1 MTAAGAVEVVLGL
14 DAGTTSAKAVA
25 MDRAGAVRAA
35 GESDPIPTRSPEP
48 GASEQDPEEIWQ
60 AVAAAGC
67 RAAGRLPPGARVA
80 ALAVAAQSGSVVPV
94 RASGR
99 AGPAITWMDA
109 RSRALVESWPPRAA
123 ERIRELSGWTPAA
136 GYGLSTIARLMGRSV
151 SARPGTDAPP
161 DSAAGSDSSTRSGS
175 SEGPDNPPDW
185 EASPDSSTRS
195 ASSDGPP
202 GSAFGSDPV
211 VRWASVD
218 DYLMHRLTGRWATN
232 PSNASG
238 MGLMDVSARAWSG
251 ELCRMAGADPS
262 MLSEIVES
270 GSAAGKLSSDAAA
283 ALGVPAG
290 TPVAAG
296 GHDQACAALGLGA
309 VEPGQM
315 FLSAGTAW
323 VLTAITGRACVRAL
337 HPGLNLS
344 PHVVTGRWTVSE
356 SLGGLGAEIAS
367 AAPDQARAVFE
378 RCARRVGEA
387 LARARG
393 AADETSSGATGTA
406 PADAASGAASRAHS
420 ATAKRGTAGA
430 AAADAAGGSEL
441 ILVGGGSGLPEL
453 VEVLARMTG
462 RTVVARPDQSWPAQ
476 GAARLAAAAAGWTL
490 PPPQGEQIKSPPQAE
505 RTRREAP

>member
-25 MDRAGAVRAA
+25 VDRAGTVRAA

-48 GASEQDPEEIWQ
+48 GASEQDPEEIWR
-60 AVAAAGC
+60 AVAT
-67 RAAGRLPPGARVA
+67 AGRRAMGGLPPGARVA

-109 RSRALVESWPPRAA
+109 RSRGLVESWPPRAA

-136 GYGLSTIARLMGRSV
+136 GYGLTTIARLAGPPG
-151 SARPGTDAPP
+151 SARPSTDAPP
-161 DSAAGSDSSTRSGS
+161 DSAASSD
-175 SEGPDNPPDW
+175 N
-185 EASPDSSTRS
+185 SPDSAAGSNSSTRS
-195 ASSDGPP
+195 ASSDGSP

-238 MGLMDVSARAWSG
+238 IGLMDVTARAWSG

-270 GSAAGKLSSDAAA
+270 GSAAGELSPEAAA
-283 ALGVPAG
+283 ALEVPAG

-323 VLTAITGRACVRAL
+323 VMTAVTDRACVRAF

-344 PHVVTGRWTVSE
+344 PHVVAGQWTVSE
-356 SLGGLGAEIAS
+356 SLGGLGAEIAG

-378 RCARRVGEA
+378 HCARQVGEA
-387 LARARG
+387 LARAAGEADVTLSGDAGADDSRRG
-393 AADETSSGATGTA
+393 GSRRGEQHRGPGPSGDGE
-406 PADAASGAASRAHS
+406 
-420 ATAKRGTAGA
+420 AGSHA
-430 AAADAAGGSEL
+430 AAADVASSGREL

-476 GAARLAAAAAGWTL
+476 GAARLAAAVAGWTL
-490 PPPQGEQIKSPPQAE
+490 PPPQGEQ
-505 RTRREAP
+505 TRRAAP

>member
-25 MDRAGAVRAA
+25 LDRAGAVRAA
-35 GESDPIPTRSPEP
+35 GESGPILTRSPEP
-48 GASEQDPEEIWQ
+48 GASEQEPEEIWR
-60 AVAAAGC
+60 AVAT
-67 RAAGRLPPGARVA
+67 AGRRTAGGLPPGARVA

-99 AGPAITWMDA
+99 ADSAITWMDA
-109 RSRALVESWPPRAA
+109 RSQDLVESWPPSVA

-136 GYGLSTIARLMGRSV
+136 GYGLSTIARL
-151 SARPGTDAPP
+151 T
-161 DSAAGSDSSTRSGS
+161 
-175 SEGPDNPPDW
+175 
-185 EASPDSSTRS
+185 
-195 ASSDGPP
+195 GPP
-202 GSAFGSDPV
+202 GSARPETTRPDPDGPTRSEASPDGSRDSALGPVPTGPVPTGQDPIA
-211 VRWASVD
+211 RWASVD

-238 MGLMDVSARAWSG
+238 MGLMDVSAQAWSD
-251 ELCRMAGADPS
+251 ELCRMAGTDPS

-270 GSAAGKLSSDAAA
+270 GATAGELSPEAAA

-296 GHDQACAALGLGA
+296 GHDQSCAALGLGA

-323 VLTAITGRACVRAL
+323 VLTAVTDRACVRAF

-344 PHVVTGRWTVSE
+344 PHLAAGRWTVSE
-356 SLGGLGAEIAS
+356 SLGGLGAEIAG
-367 AAPDQARAVFE
+367 AAPDQTRAVFE
-378 RCARRVGEA
+378 RCARRVVEA
-387 LARARG
+387 LARAASEADATAGRRSGRYGLRPEALARAAGEADAPLSG
-393 AADETSSGATGTA
+393 AAYAADVASGAAGRTHPATA
-406 PADAASGAASRAHS
+406 KRGVADTAAADAASGS
-420 ATAKRGTAGA
+420 G
-430 AAADAAGGSEL
+430 EL

-462 RTVVARPDQSWPAQ
+462 RRVVARPDQNWPAQ

-490 PPPQGEQIKSPPQAE
+490 PPPQGEQ
-505 RTRREAP
+505 TRRAAP

>member
-25 MDRAGAVRAA
+25 VDRAGAIRAV

-60 AVAAAGC
+60 AVAAAGR
-67 RAAGRLPPGARVA
+67 RAVGGLPPGARVA

-109 RSRALVESWPPRAA
+109 RSRGLVESWPPRAA
-123 ERIRELSGWTPAA
+123 ERIRKLSGWTLAA
-136 GYGLSTIARLMGRSV
+136 GYGLSTIARLAGSPG

-161 DSAAGSDSSTRSGS
+161 DSADGSDNSPDSAAGS
-175 SEGPDNPPDW
+175 N
-185 EASPDSSTRS
+185 SSTRS
-195 ASSDGPP
+195 ASPEGPP
-202 GSAFGSDPV
+202 GSALGSDPV

-218 DYLMHRLTGRWATN
+218 DYLMYRLTGRWATN

-238 MGLMDVSARAWSG
+238 MGLMDVTARTWSG
-251 ELCRMAGADPS
+251 ELCRIAGADPS

-270 GSAAGKLSSDAAA
+270 GAATGKLSREAAA

-296 GHDQACAALGLGA
+296 GHDQGCAALGLGA

-323 VLTAITGRACVRAL
+323 VLTAVTVRACVRAL
-337 HPGLNLS
+337 HPELNLS

-356 SLGGLGAEIAS
+356 SLGGLGAEIAG

-378 RCARRVGEA
+378 RCARRVVEA

-393 AADETSSGATGTA
+393 AADETPSGAAGAA
-406 PADAASGAASRAHS
+406 PADEASGAAGWAHP
-420 ATAKRGTAGA
+420 ATAKRGAVSA
-430 AAADAAGGSEL
+430 AAAEATSGGEL

-490 PPPQGEQIKSPPQAE
+490 PPPQGEQIQSPPQAE
-505 RTRREAP
+505 QTRKEAP

>member
-25 MDRAGAVRAA
+25 IDRDGTIRAA

-48 GASEQDPEEIWQ
+48 GASEQDPEEIWR
-60 AVAAAGC
+60 AVAAAGR
-67 RAAGRLPPGARVA
+67 RAAGGLPPGARVA
-80 ALAVAAQSGSVVPV
+80 ALAVAAQSGSVVPF

-99 AGPAITWMDA
+99 AGPAVTWMDA
-109 RSRALVESWPPRAA
+109 RSRALVESWPPRTA
-123 ERIRELSGWTPAA
+123 ERIRAVSGWTPAA
-136 GYGLSTIARLMGRSV
+136 GYGLSTIARLAGRSG
-151 SARPGTDAPP
+151 SARPKTTRPGTDAPP
-161 DSAAGSDSSTRSGS
+161 DSAAG
-175 SEGPDNPPDW
+175 PNN
-185 EASPDSSTRS
+185 SPDSADGSDNSTRS
-195 ASSDGPP
+195 ASSDSPP

-238 MGLMDVSARAWSG
+238 MGLMDVSARAWSS

-270 GSAAGKLSSDAAA
+270 GSAAGGLSPEAAA

-309 VEPGQM
+309 VEPGRM
-315 FLSAGTAW
+315 FLSSGTAW
-323 VLTAITGRACVRAL
+323 VLTAVTGRACVRAL

-378 RCARRVGEA
+378 RCARRVVEA

-393 AADETSSGATGTA
+393 AADETPSGAAGAA
-406 PADAASGAASRAHS
+406 PADAASGAAGRAHP
-420 ATAKRGTAGA
+420 ATAKRGAAGA
-430 AAADAAGGSEL
+430 AAAGAAADAAGGGEL

-476 GAARLAAAAAGWTL
+476 GAARLAAAAAGWAL
-490 PPPQGEQIKSPPQAE
+490 PPPQAEQTQSPPQGEQ
-505 RTRREAP
+505 TRRAAP